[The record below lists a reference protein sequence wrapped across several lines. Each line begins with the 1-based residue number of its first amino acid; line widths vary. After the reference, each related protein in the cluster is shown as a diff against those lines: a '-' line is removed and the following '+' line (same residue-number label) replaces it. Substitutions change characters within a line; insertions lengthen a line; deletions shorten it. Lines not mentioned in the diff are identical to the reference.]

1 MRTIHRIYTENKNER
16 QIIRLASASFESFT
30 VQPTSGYYRG
40 KLERSVV
47 VEIIGAQQDAVP
59 FRFLIGGA
67 VVSAFCHHLCTLSSW
82 RKNPWMRLRVLRTQS
97 YPPNALGPFRLFP
110 PKSG

>member
-47 VEIIGAQQDAVP
+47 VEIIGAQQDEVEALAERIRRMNGQRSV
-59 FRFLIGGA
+59 LILRIRG
-67 VVSAFCHHLCTLSSW
+67 SARVT
-82 RKNPWMRLRVLRTQS
+82 RK
-97 YPPNALGPFRLFP
+97 
-110 PKSG
+110 